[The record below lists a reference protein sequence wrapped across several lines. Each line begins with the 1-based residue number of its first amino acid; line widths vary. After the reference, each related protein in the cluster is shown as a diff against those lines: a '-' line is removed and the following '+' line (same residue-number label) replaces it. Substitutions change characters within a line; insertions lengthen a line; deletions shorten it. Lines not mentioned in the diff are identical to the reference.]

1 MPNPFLTSPDLSAEV
16 AELRRQVARLY
27 RLLGRDHKNDN
38 CGFTIS
44 EFCRAERISR
54 SFYYVLRKRG
64 EGPRELHAGARVI
77 ITPKAKQDWE
87 IERETARKIA
97 AVSQIEPA
105 AQSSK
110 ISQSDHQQG
119 AARRAAQESNYK
131 L

>member
-1 MPNPFLTSPDLSAEV
+1 LSAEV
-16 AELRRQVARLY
+16 AELRRQVARLF
-27 RLLGRDHKNDN
+27 RLLGRDKNDN

-87 IERETARKIA
+87 IERETAQKIA
-97 AVSQIEPA
+97 AVSQIDSPHPKRKEVN
-105 AQSSK
+105 
-110 ISQSDHQQG
+110 G
-119 AARRAAQESNYK
+119 
-131 L
+131 

>member
-1 MPNPFLTSPDLSAEV
+1 LSAEV
-16 AELRRQVARLY
+16 AELRRQVARLF
-27 RLLGRDHKNDN
+27 RLLGRDKNDN

-87 IERETARKIA
+87 IERETAQKIA

-105 AQSSK
+105 PQA
-110 ISQSDHQQG
+110 
-119 AARRAAQESNYK
+119 
-131 L
+131 